1 MATLDSNQL
10 THFDDSGRS
19 RMVDVSAKLDTV
31 REATATATVFMKRET
46 FLRIMDRTIEKGDV
60 FGVAQVA
67 GIMAAKRTGDFIP
80 MCHPLNITSVAMEF
94 FPKTE
99 QSCVEVQATV
109 RLVGKTGVEMEALV
123 AVSTA
128 ALTIYDMCKAID
140 REMTIT
146 TMHLLKKSGGKSGTF
161 VREGQ

>member
-1 MATLDSNQL
+1 MAEHQM
-10 THFDDSGRS
+10 THFDDSGRP
-19 RMVDVSAKLDTV
+19 RMVDVSAKIDTE
-31 REATATATVFMKRET
+31 REATATATVCMKRET

-67 GIMAAKRTGDFIP
+67 GIMAAKRTGEFIP
-80 MCHPLNITSVAMEF
+80 MCHPLMLTSITMDF
-94 FPKTE
+94 FPQE
-99 QSCVEVQATV
+99 ERSCVEVQATV

-140 REMTIT
+140 RGMTIT
-146 TMHLLKKSGGKSGTF
+146 GIQLLKKSGGKSGTF
-161 VREGQ
+161 ERERR

>member
-1 MATLDSNQL
+1 MAENQL
-10 THFDDSGRS
+10 SHFDDSGRS
-19 RMVDVSAKLDTV
+19 RMVDVSAKPDTE
-31 REATATATVFMKRET
+31 REATAAATVFMKRET
-46 FLRIMDRTIEKGDV
+46 LRRIIDRTIEKGDV

-80 MCHPLNITSVAMEF
+80 MCHPLNITSVTMNFIPDE
-94 FPKTE
+94 E
-99 QSCVEVQATV
+99 RNCVEVQATV

-140 REMTIT
+140 RGMTIT
-146 TMHLLKKSGGKSGTF
+146 DIQLLKKSGGKSGAF
-161 VREGQ
+161 VRDGR